1 MSALLLLLSPSITEL
16 LCLVFLFHFCVFLGL
31 TGSTSH
37 RNLLFFSFCCCCF
50 SFTNGFGPRLLP
62 LPSSCS
68 GIPPLC
74 ILGPVHMDA
83 AGGGRALRVE
93 LDGAN
98 RLAEFRLQ
106 KVIELKAEVLRLRRL
121 LLSLR
126 GGSEALERVGLTK
139 KKRNSGESL
148 ATCMAEATK
157 SGVTRLTQEKRR
169 VLSSPSPCIYTATA
183 AAVSTEHVMSPGPRV
198 FSMASCVSR
207 GASRTPIA
215 AQRRQESSAARCGS
229 HRLSSPL
236 LLTSSSLSTKA
247 KPKATTR
254 PFIKL
259 HTGVELRGPK
269 TFRRVPP
276 PLSLATCLEEAAH
289 TTSMPTATTTALD
302 VFSAGAITPPAS
314 PSSRFCSS
322 LAIRQ
327 EHEGVRE
334 ALAMLR
340 GIVLRADRSML
351 STLTTLSNRRH
362 IDHALPTAL
371 AEFKQ
376 CLLRVHPS
384 LGDKLHDGEAW
395 CIDEAERDAL
405 EVMEVPGMAAALRD
419 VVITYDYTACIH
431 QNILHQEDGM
441 VGVRLGKAF
450 HEFHANIYVLLA
462 LAQCVPAAL
471 R

>member
-1 MSALLLLLSPSITEL
+1 
-16 LCLVFLFHFCVFLGL
+16 
-31 TGSTSH
+31 
-37 RNLLFFSFCCCCF
+37 
-50 SFTNGFGPRLLP
+50 
-62 LPSSCS
+62 
-68 GIPPLC
+68 
-74 ILGPVHMDA
+74 
-83 AGGGRALRVE
+83 
-93 LDGAN
+93 
-98 RLAEFRLQ
+98 
-106 KVIELKAEVLRLRRL
+106 
-121 LLSLR
+121 
-126 GGSEALERVGLTK
+126 
-139 KKRNSGESL
+139 
-148 ATCMAEATK
+148 MAKATK
-157 SGVTRLTQEKRR
+157 SGGTRLTQEKQR
-169 VLSSPSPCIYTATA
+169 VLSSQSPRVYTATA
-183 AAVSTEHVMSPGPRV
+183 AASSTEHLMSPGPRV
-198 FSMASCVSR
+198 FSVASCVSR

-215 AQRRQESSAARCGS
+215 AQRRQDSSAARCGS

-236 LLTSSSLSTKA
+236 LLTSSSSSTKA
-247 KPKATTR
+247 QPKTTTR

-259 HTGVELRGPK
+259 HTGVALRGPK

-276 PLSLATCLEEAAH
+276 PLSLASCLEEAAH
-289 TTSMPTATTTALD
+289 TTSMHTAIMTTTTTTALD
-302 VFSAGAITPPAS
+302 GFSAGAITPPPS

-340 GIVLRADRSML
+340 GIVLRADRNML

-395 CIDEAERDAL
+395 CIDENERDAL

-431 QNILHQEDGM
+431 QKILHQEDGM